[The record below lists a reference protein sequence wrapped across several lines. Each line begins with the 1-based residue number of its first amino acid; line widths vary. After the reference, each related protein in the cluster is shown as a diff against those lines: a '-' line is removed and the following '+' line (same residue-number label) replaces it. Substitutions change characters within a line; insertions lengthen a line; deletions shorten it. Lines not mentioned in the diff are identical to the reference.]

1 MLIDSHC
8 HLDFP
13 DFAAE
18 LDAVVARAGAAGVG
32 AMLMISTHV
41 RRFERLWAI
50 TERFPN
56 VVCSIGTHPHYA
68 AEERDVRLDELLD
81 IAASPRVVAIGEAGL
96 DYHYHNSP
104 IEDQEAGF
112 RLHIA
117 AARQTGLPLV
127 IHSRDADA
135 HTRRILEEEMAK
147 GAFKA
152 VLHCYTGG
160 LELAM
165 LGVELGL
172 YVSFSGVLTFKNS
185 DELRAIARQLPL
197 ERLLVETDAPYLAPM
212 PMRGKRNEPAFVA
225 HTARM
230 LAEVRGLSEAEI
242 ATATTENFFRLFA
255 KAKGLLPEMVQS
267 VA

>member
-32 AMLMISTHV
+32 GMLTISTHV
-41 RRFERLWAI
+41 RRFSRLQAI
-50 TERFPN
+50 IDRFPN

-81 IAASPRVVAIGEAGL
+81 VAALPKVVAIGEAGL

-112 RLHIA
+112 RLHMA
-117 AARQTGLPLV
+117 AARETGLPLV

-135 HTRRILEEEMAK
+135 HTQRILEEEMAK

-152 VLHCYTGG
+152 VLHCFTGG
-160 LELAM
+160 MELAAR
-165 LGVELGL
+165 GVELGL

-185 DELRAIARQLPL
+185 EDLRAIARQLPL
-197 ERLLVETDAPYLAPM
+197 DRLLVETDAPYLAPV
-212 PMRGKRNEPAFVA
+212 PMRGKRNEPAYVR
-225 HTARM
+225 HTARV

-242 ATATTENFFRLFA
+242 AAATTENFFRLFA
-255 KAKGLLPEMVQS
+255 KAKGLLPEQAQS
-267 VA
+267 AA